1 MRLSPNAA
9 RGPAST
15 RGDGQNRGMITVRVT
30 CPHALTE
37 SVIDVMRGAPNTSA
51 LVVMRDAALS
61 PQGDVVEVDVPR
73 EGANLIV
80 NALVDLGVPEE
91 GTIKVLEIPTWIS
104 DTGLRAAKAAPGEG
118 ADAVVWSEVVERA
131 YDDSALTF
139 TYLAFMILATM
150 LAAIAVAADST
161 ILVIGAMVLGP
172 EFVPIAALGLAM
184 VRKRP
189 SLLRRALRT
198 LVIGFAVSIVVVA
211 GFSLIA
217 RWAGL
222 ITAADIDTS
231 GRVGTSF
238 IYSPSIWSFVIAVI
252 AGAAGVLALT
262 SSKAGGLAGVFISV
276 TTIPA
281 AGNIAIASVF
291 GLWQEVWGS
300 AVTLTINVVG
310 MALAGWATL
319 AIQQTVWDRVKSRRG
334 RRPSAAPRSS

>member
-1 MRLSPNAA
+1 
-9 RGPAST
+9 
-15 RGDGQNRGMITVRVT
+15 MITVRVT

-37 SVIDVMRGAPNTSA
+37 SVVEVLRSTPNTSA
-51 LVVMRDAALS
+51 LVVMRDAVLS
-61 PQGDVVEVDVPR
+61 PHGDIVEVDVPR
-73 EGANLIV
+73 EGANMVI
-80 NALVDLGVPEE
+80 NALVELGVPGE

-104 DTGLRAAKAAPGEG
+104 DRGLRAEKAAPGDG
-118 ADAVVWSEVVERA
+118 ADAVVWTEVIERS

-139 TYLAFMILATM
+139 TYLAFMTLATL
-150 LAAIAVAADST
+150 LAAIAVATDSV

-189 SLLRRALRT
+189 TLFRRALRT
-198 LVIGFAVSIVVVA
+198 LVIGFVVSIAAVA
-211 GFSLIA
+211 LLSLIA

-222 ITAADIDTS
+222 VTAADVDTT

-238 IYSPSIWSFVIAVI
+238 IYSPSVWSFIIAVI

-262 SSKAGGLAGVFISV
+262 SSKSGGLAGVFISV

-300 AVTLTINVVG
+300 TVTLIVNVTG

-319 AIQQTVWDRVKSRRG
+319 AIQQATWDRVRTRRL
-334 RRPSAAPRSS
+334 RRAD

>member
-1 MRLSPNAA
+1 
-9 RGPAST
+9 
-15 RGDGQNRGMITVRVT
+15 
-30 CPHALTE
+30 
-37 SVIDVMRGAPNTSA
+37 
-51 LVVMRDAALS
+51 
-61 PQGDVVEVDVPR
+61 
-73 EGANLIV
+73 
-80 NALVDLGVPEE
+80 
-91 GTIKVLEIPTWIS
+91 
-104 DTGLRAAKAAPGEG
+104 
-118 ADAVVWSEVVERA
+118 VVERA